1 MANFKDPQL
10 QKRIKGFCQEMS
22 DSMLRISAER
32 DLQKEAIAALVE
44 EFDLTKEEKK
54 IVKKMSTV
62 FYRSNFH
69 TMKTDNE
76 QFEIAYETL
85 FGDKDAT

>member
-1 MANFKDPQL
+1 MANFKDPVL
-10 QKRIKGFCQEMS
+10 QKRIKGFCQEIS

-32 DLQKEAIAALVE
+32 DLQKEAIVSIVD

-54 IVKKMSTV
+54 IVKKMATT

-69 TMKTDNE
+69 TLKVDNE

-85 FGDKDAT
+85 FGDKE